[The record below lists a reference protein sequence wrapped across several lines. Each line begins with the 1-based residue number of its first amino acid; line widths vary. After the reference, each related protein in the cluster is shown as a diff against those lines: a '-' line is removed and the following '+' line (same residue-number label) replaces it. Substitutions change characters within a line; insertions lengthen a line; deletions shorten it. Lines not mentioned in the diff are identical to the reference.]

1 MIAPARGNL
10 RRQAAIGHSR
20 PLRRP
25 PGRDPFGYVGGESAI
40 EGVGYDVTLTDRTR
54 RAFAV
59 VAGLM
64 ASADRHL
71 SKTTLGKLREICR
84 AHDRQSGIFSGM
96 LDTACDNIWGS
107 RFGFIPATED
117 SDLDKKI
124 EDYIGKRVEKRYA
137 DAAGLRSFARIG
149 SDSTRALWT
158 DGDILHAKQR
168 NGSLMT
174 FEAHEIESPHGPGKV
189 VLGVEKNKQ
198 GAHTAY
204 WVRQVKAYGSGGAQR
219 ADKSKRLA
227 AGKVFR
233 PAFLKRFS
241 QTRGIPFCAAILSFA
256 SRFHNYIDFEAVAAE
271 VNSMLGY
278 QINRDLGDAD
288 ITDTTPPG
296 TTTSQETDGE
306 ESTFDKMQRMEPAM
320 VFELAPGEKVNM
332 IGAERP
338 GSNFDGY
345 ITTCCR
351 IIGVG
356 VGLPLELFLKDFSK
370 TNYSSARA
378 SLAEARRSFR
388 RWQRIMQDDLCGP
401 WYRWQI
407 ARGIASGALPADER
421 CYKVEYNWPVWEY
434 LDPEKDARANVMQA
448 GTMTKSPVEI
458 IRERGRNPRQ
468 VVKEFAAYKKMCAAE
483 GLEYITP
490 QVGIKVNVVS
500 ESKNENE
507 SENEDK

>member
-1 MIAPARGNL
+1 MIASARRISA
-10 RRQAAIGHSR
+10 RRRRPSMGMQR
-20 PLRRP
+20 PLRRK
-25 PGRDPFGYVGGESAI
+25 DPFGYVGGESAI
-40 EGVGYDVTLTDRTR
+40 EGVGYDVTLPDRTR
-54 RAFAV
+54 RAFAM

-71 SKTTLGKLREICR
+71 SKSTLSKLREICR

-107 RFGFIPATED
+107 NFGFIPATED
-117 SDLDKKI
+117 NDLDKEI
-124 EDYIGKRVEKRYA
+124 EDYIGLRMEKRYA

-158 DGDILHAKQR
+158 DGDILHAKQP
-168 NGSLMT
+168 NGSVMT
-174 FEAHEIESPHGPGKV
+174 FEAHENESPPGLPRI
-189 VLGVEKNKQ
+189 VLGVEKAKS
-198 GAHTAY
+198 GRHTAY
-204 WVRQVKAYGSGGAQR
+204 WVRQVKAYGTGGSQR
-219 ADKSKRLA
+219 ADKHRRIPASR
-227 AGKVFR
+227 VFR
-233 PAFLKRFS
+233 AAFMKRFS
-241 QTRGIPFCAAILSFA
+241 QTRGVPFAAAVLSFA
-256 SRFHNYIDFEAVAAE
+256 SRFTNYIDFEAVAAE
-271 VNSMLGY
+271 INSMLGY
-278 QINRDLGDAD
+278 QINKEPTDAD
-288 ITDTTPPG
+288 ITGNTPPG
-296 TTTSQETDGE
+296 TTTSEETDGE
-306 ESTFDKMQRMEPAM
+306 EGVFDKLQRMEPGM
-320 VFELAPGEKVNM
+320 VFDLAEGEKIAM

-338 GSNFDGY
+338 GSNFDAY

-421 CYKVEYNWPVWEY
+421 CYKMECNWPVWEY
-434 LDPEKDARANVMQA
+434 LDPEKDARANVMQV
-448 GTMTKSPVEI
+448 GTMTKSPIEV

-468 VVKEFAAYKKMCAAE
+468 VVKEIAEYKQMCADE

-500 ESKNENE
+500 ESKNEDE
-507 SENEDK
+507 KENEDK